1 MRGADRLV
9 LVLLGLTSL
18 AAIGFIAVYV
28 MEADTQLLGLTIGL
42 AFLFLAAAAVV
53 AGKRIVDQ
61 RKAVEERAPLGDVA
75 AAEQTIEQ
83 LDTIQLDTTGEPP
96 PAEERMT
103 RRTLVIGT
111 AGAVGTLGAAL
122 VFPVFSIG
130 SKVGDAIVD
139 TPWQPGVRIVDH
151 LGNPVSIDDIA
162 VGSFLPAFPEGAD
175 RRDLG
180 SPIVIVRITEDEVD
194 LPPEKASWAPEGV
207 MAYSRICPHAGC
219 AIALFRYPLFEP
231 ESPTPALVC
240 PCHYSTFDVTTGGQ
254 RIFGPAGRSLPQLP
268 IALDG
273 RFLVADGEFTE
284 PPGPS
289 YISSRRAKGNQE

>member
-1 MRGADRLV
+1 MRAADRLV

-18 AAIGFIAVYV
+18 SAIGAIAVYV
-28 MEADTQLLGLTIGL
+28 TSADTQLLGIALGL
-42 AFLFLAAAAVV
+42 ALLFLAGAAVI

-61 RKAVEERAPLGDVA
+61 RKGVEERADLGNVA
-75 AAEQTIEQ
+75 RAETAIETLDELQ
-83 LDTIQLDTTGEPP
+83 LDTSGEPP
-96 PAEERMT
+96 PPEERLT

-122 VFPVFSIG
+122 AFPVLSIG

-139 TPWQPGVRIVDH
+139 TPWESGVRIVDH
-151 LGNPVSIDDIA
+151 LGNPISIDDIA
-162 VGSFLPAFPEGAD
+162 VGSFLPGFPEGAD
-175 RRDLG
+175 KRDLG
-180 SPIVIVRITEDEVD
+180 SPLVIVRITPEEVD
-194 LPPEKASWAPEGV
+194 LPAEKASWAPEGV

-219 AIALFRYPLFEP
+219 AIALFRYPLYEP
-231 ESPTPALVC
+231 TSPKPALVC

-289 YISSRRAKGNQE
+289 YLSSRRAKND